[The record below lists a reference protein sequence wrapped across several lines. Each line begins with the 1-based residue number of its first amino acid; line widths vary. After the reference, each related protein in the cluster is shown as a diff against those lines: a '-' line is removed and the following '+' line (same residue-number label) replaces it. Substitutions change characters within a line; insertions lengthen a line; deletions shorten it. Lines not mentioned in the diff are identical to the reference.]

1 MGEGLTM
8 PRKSKEEYNE
18 YMKGYMQKRYQDKK
32 GLKVLHNTDDT
43 NKPELDFQGKASEDI
58 IKLSK
63 EVFKDKE
70 TGEPD
75 KIIMYIEKAVEYLPL
90 AMKFIN
96 GFAENMKAF
105 NAQNPKQVT
114 EEQTIQPP
122 EGWVGASPM
131 EKLKY
136 KYNRPSWYEAG
147 LRYDEYKETGLIN
160 PQININHVDKT
171 YTPPQS
177 RRPTP
182 LPESSEPKSLN
193 DLSKKYGESKPEPI
207 IDSPEM
213 HDPKLEKV
221 VQDKQK
227 KSLTKDKSTGDTKME
242 DITNALNQDNLKY
255 IQMAINFLGNMPMPE
270 FKSKIDKL
278 DELLEKNKFMI
289 ALLPIHLKELLINTP
304 DEELL
309 NMFKQNCAD
318 KYNWCK
324 KNKHMD
330 KLVELFTK
338 LKSMLK

>member
-1 MGEGLTM
+1 M
-8 PRKSKEEYNE
+8 PIKDKEEYNK
-18 YMKGYMQKRYQDKK
+18 YMKKFMREKYQREK
-32 GLKVLHNTDDT
+32 GLKVLDNTDDK
-43 NKPELDFQGKASEDI
+43 NKPELDFHGKASDDI

-75 KIIMYIEKAVEYLPL
+75 KIITYIEKVVEYLPL

-105 NAQNPKQVT
+105 NAQNPQQAT

-147 LRYDEYKETGLIN
+147 LAYDEFKESGVIN

-171 YTPPQS
+171 YTPPTS

-182 LPESSEPKSLN
+182 PPQSAEPKSLN
-193 DLSKKYGESKPEPI
+193 ELSKKYGEPKATDEPI
-207 IDSPEM
+207 VDSPEM
-213 HDPKLEKV
+213 HDPKIEKV
-221 VQDKQK
+221 VQEKQK
-227 KSLTKDKSTGDTKME
+227 DNEDTKMKKV
-242 DITNALNQDNLKY
+242 TNALNQDNLKY
-255 IQMAINFLGNMPMPE
+255 IQMAITFLGNMPMPE

-278 DELLEKNKFMI
+278 DDILEKNKFMI

-304 DEELL
+304 NEELL
-309 NMFKQNCAD
+309 SMFKKNCVD
-318 KYNWCK
+318 KYNWCE
-324 KNKHMD
+324 KNNHID

-338 LKSMLK
+338 LKGMISK